1 MDRNTGHRFL
11 EKIEKILGRGSMDGV
26 RHSNPD
32 LCDTQGCPVKVTY
45 QEILVE
51 EPHGWLFVVDN
62 LFVWLDRD
70 QVQLNRD
77 DQTVQLKLCDA
88 CEKGLEYLVR

>member
-1 MDRNTGHRFL
+1 MDNKESRRIL
-11 EKIEKILGRGSMDGV
+11 EQIKEALGVGPMEEVPHAS
-26 RHSNPD
+26 PE
-32 LCDTQGCPVKVTY
+32 LCETQGCPVQVTY

-62 LFVWLDRD
+62 LLVWLDRD

-88 CEKGLEYLVR
+88 CEKGLVR